1 MFENITSAVKAHK
14 HIVIAAIAVTSLI
27 AYSLPANTIAYAQ
40 SVLFPN
46 RDLPVTINREIEIPC
61 QPYCNRAGVD
71 EPEDVNVNVDDILH
85 LHIGF
90 SFV

>member
-14 HIVIAAIAVTSLI
+14 NIVIAAIAVSGLI
-27 AYSLPANTIAYAQ
+27 AYSLPGNMIAYAQ
-40 SVLFPN
+40 SVFFPN
-46 RDLPVTINREIEIPC
+46 GDPVTITREIQIPC

-71 EPEDVNVNVDDILH
+71 EPEDLNVVVDDILH